1 MIRNI
6 DHSRKFIHFTWNLL
20 PYLASIVYHVLYP
33 WIVIPMVTHSLS
45 LFRLSYTL
53 LFAIYFTFAENTSAT
68 SVPAAPQG
76 LGINFNTFC
85 TVLSTIKTM

>member
-20 PYLASIVYHVLYP
+20 PYLASIAYHVLYP

-53 LFAIYFTFAENTSAT
+53 LFAIYFTFAEDSAT
-68 SVPAAPQG
+68 SVHVNELLRLNG
-76 LGINFNTFC
+76 LRRI
-85 TVLSTIKTM
+85 